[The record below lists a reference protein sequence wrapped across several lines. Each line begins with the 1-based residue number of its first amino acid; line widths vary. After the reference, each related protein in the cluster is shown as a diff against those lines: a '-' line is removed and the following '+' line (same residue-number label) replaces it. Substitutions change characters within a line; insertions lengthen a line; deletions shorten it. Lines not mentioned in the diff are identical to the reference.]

1 MNPRHRRSPR
11 NLTLNKAY
19 PEWYDSKGV
28 FSSMSTAPWASDVS
42 LSSID
47 IAYHGEHSG
56 EKFVAPLIY
65 HFVDDDGEV
74 TQSGYAAIANM
85 LLNRYGAKWEHLW
98 GLYTLEYGVLNSY
111 NLVET
116 RHREAT
122 TEEELDN
129 THTVQRTDTH
139 NHPTKTVAVDSTRT
153 PALEESTTVEE
164 EVVVDGTKLRTAN
177 LQEKTDVDEEV
188 VVDAS
193 DVRTANLTEET
204 TVDEDTTRGVDETT
218 TVTHGHVVTTDNDTT
233 DNVTNSKYGFNSAAA
248 VPTDS
253 SSSTGTS
260 DTTETHSGQDVTV
273 VDSDET
279 GTKDSTTTKE
289 TTGTDRHDED
299 STTTKDSST
308 TLKTTGTDTIDDDST
323 TTKEGTT
330 TKSTSGT
337 EEYSETEVESY
348 TGTDSL
354 VKTGSET
361 DARDGSTSEE
371 EDVSTTKTGNIFK
384 SPAELMMADRDFWLT
399 DFFSIVFED
408 VDQMITLAI
417 YPERTVRH
425 LVLTD

>member
-56 EKFVAPLIY
+56 EKFVAPLVYNFI
-65 HFVDDDGEV
+65 DDEGEV
-74 TQSGYAAIANM
+74 TQAGYTAIANM

-98 GLYTLEYGVLNSY
+98 GLYTLEYGILNSY

-122 TEEELDN
+122 NQEERDN

-139 NHPTKTVAVDSTRT
+139 NHPTKTVEVESTRT
-153 PALEESTTVEE
+153 PDLEES
-164 EVVVDGTKLRTAN
+164 
-177 LQEKTDVDEEV
+177 
-188 VVDAS
+188 
-193 DVRTANLTEET
+193 T
-204 TVDEDTTRGVDETT
+204 TVDEDTTRSVDETT

-233 DNVTNSKYGFNSAAA
+233 EGITNSKYGFNSAEA
-248 VPTDS
+248 VPTDE

-260 DTTETHSGQDVTV
+260 DTTETHSGADVTV

-279 GTKDSTTTKE
+279 ATKDGTTVKA
-289 TTGTDRHDED
+289 TTGTED
-299 STTTKDSST
+299 
-308 TLKTTGTDTIDDDST
+308 
-323 TTKEGTT
+323 
-330 TKSTSGT
+330 
-337 EEYSETEVESY
+337 YSETETERY

-361 DARDGSTSEE
+361 DAMDGSTSEE

-384 SPAELMMADRDFWLT
+384 APAELMMADRDFWLT

-417 YPERTVRH
+417 YPEKTVRH

>member
-11 NLTLNKAY
+11 NQTLNGAF
-19 PEWYDSKGV
+19 PVWYSYGGI
-28 FSSMSTAPWASDVS
+28 FTTLHGPWDGEVS
-42 LSSID
+42 LNSLN
-47 IAYHGEHSG
+47 IAYHGERSG
-56 EKFVAPLIY
+56 GKFIAPFLY
-65 HFVDDDGEV
+65 NFLGEDGVITTEGRNAV
-74 TQSGYAAIANM
+74 CGALEA
-85 LLNRYGAKWEHLW
+85 RYGAKWEHLW

-129 THTVQRTDTH
+129 THTVQRTDTY

-177 LQEKTDVDEEV
+177 LQEKTDIDEEV

-193 DVRTANLTEET
+193 DLRTANLSEET
-204 TVDEDTTRGVDETT
+204 TVDEETTKALDETT
-218 TVTHGHVVTTDNDTT
+218 TVTHGHVVTEDTDTT
-233 DNVTNSKYGFNSAAA
+233 GSLDDSRYGFNSADA
-248 VPTDS
+248 VPTDA
-253 SSSTGTS
+253 SSSTGTR

-273 VDSDET
+273 LDSDE
-279 GTKDSTTTKE
+279 GATKDSVTTKE

-299 STTTKDSST
+299 STTTKYSST
-308 TLKTTGTDTIDDDST
+308 TLKTTGTDTVDDDST

-371 EDVSTTKTGNIFK
+371 EDVSTTKTGNVFK

-408 VDQMITLAI
+408 IDQMITLAI